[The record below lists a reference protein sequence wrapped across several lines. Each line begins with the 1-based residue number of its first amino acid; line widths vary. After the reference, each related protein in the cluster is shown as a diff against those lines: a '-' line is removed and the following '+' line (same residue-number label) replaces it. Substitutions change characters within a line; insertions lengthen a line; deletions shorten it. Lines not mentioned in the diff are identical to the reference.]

1 MPCCLC
7 LKGEDYLLSKF
18 ATTAC
23 VCDEAKGGL
32 DNSPYKLLL
41 IPTCFILTAMSGL
54 NSDESDLTALSVG

>member
-1 MPCCLC
+1 M
-7 LKGEDYLLSKF
+7 LSVSQRRRLSAEQICHVPF
-18 ATTAC
+18 AC